1 MGHGSKSTSDTQ
13 TNGSHDMDLTELLG
27 GLLQRGM
34 TESSQDRIDKSLND
48 DALAQI
54 LKQEFG
60 VSRPA
65 APAEAIVPAQTRI
78 PTTAP
83 VRVPVTAPAA
93 PGSGLKNRPI
103 EAPREREASGKSAD
117 GGLGDLGGLFGKSF
131 KQAAGAGALALL
143 ASIALK
149 ALRGSSPKGAS
160 QLESA
165 AGLLGG
171 LRDEDNPQQQ
181 QQVQS
186 LADLTIKAMIN
197 AAKADG
203 RIDED
208 ELQKIIGELKGG
220 EFTAEE
226 RDFLLNE
233 VRKPMCTA
241 EIVRAV
247 PNRQVGAQIYAA
259 SLLAIEVDS
268 PAEEAYLQQLARD
281 VGLDSQVVEEIHSVL
296 GAP

>member
-1 MGHGSKSTSDTQ
+1 
-13 TNGSHDMDLTELLG
+13 MDLTEILG

-34 TESSQDRIDKSLND
+34 TESAQDRIDKSLND
-48 DALAQI
+48 DTLSQI
-54 LKQEFG
+54 LEQEFG

-65 APAEAIVPAQTRI
+65 APAQTRVPA
-78 PTTAP
+78 TAP
-83 VRVPVTAPAA
+83 ARVPVTAPAG
-93 PGSGLKNRPI
+93 PGSGLKTRPM
-103 EAPREREASGKSAD
+103 EPPQQRNDPGKFAG

-149 ALRGSSPKGAS
+149 ALRGSSPQGAS

-171 LRDEDNPQQQ
+171 LRDQDNPQQQ

-186 LADLTIKAMIN
+186 LADLTVKAMIN

-208 ELQKIIGELKGG
+208 EMQKIVGELQGG
-220 EFTAEE
+220 EFTQEE
-226 RDFLLNE
+226 RDFLLTE

-241 EIVRAV
+241 EIVRAI
-247 PNRQVGAQIYAA
+247 PNRQIGAQIYAA

-268 PAEEAYLQQLARD
+268 PAEEAYLQKLARD
-281 VGLDSQVVEEIHSVL
+281 VGLDSQVIDEIHAVL

>member
-1 MGHGSKSTSDTQ
+1 
-13 TNGSHDMDLTELLG
+13 MDLTELLG

-48 DALAQI
+48 DALSQI
-54 LKQEFG
+54 LEQEFG
-60 VSRPA
+60 VSRSATPTQSRA
-65 APAEAIVPAQTRI
+65 STKAPA
-78 PTTAP
+78 
-83 VRVPVTAPAA
+83 RVPVTSPVG
-93 PGSGLKNRPI
+93 PGSGLKNRPV
-103 EAPREREASGKSAD
+103 EEPREREAPGKSAD
-117 GGLGDLGGLFGKSF
+117 GGLGDLGGLVGKSF

-149 ALRGSSPKGAS
+149 ALRGSSPQGAS
-160 QLESA
+160 QLKSA
-165 AGLLGG
+165 SGLLDG
-171 LRDEDNPQQQ
+171 LRGQDNPQQQ

-226 RDFLLNE
+226 REFLLTE
-233 VRKPMCTA
+233 VRKPMCSA

-259 SLLAIEVDS
+259 SLLAIEVDT
-268 PAEEAYLQQLARD
+268 PAEQAYMEQLARD

>member
-1 MGHGSKSTSDTQ
+1 MA
-13 TNGSHDMDLTELLG
+13 DLTELLG
-27 GLLQRGM
+27 ALLQRGM
-34 TESSQDRIDKSLND
+34 TESSQARIDKSLGD
-48 DALAQI
+48 DALAGI
-54 LKQEFG
+54 LEQQFG
-60 VSRPA
+60 VTRPA
-65 APAEAIVPAQTRI
+65 APAQLRVPAG
-78 PTTAP
+78 AP
-83 VRVPVTAPAA
+83 ARVPVAVPASRGSDSNYEAPQQRPAQRKS
-93 PGSGLKNRPI
+93 PDSGSG
-103 EAPREREASGKSAD
+103 

-149 ALRGSSPKGAS
+149 ALRGSSPQGSS
-160 QLESA
+160 QLKSA
-165 AGLLGG
+165 PGLLSG
-171 LRDEDNPQQQ
+171 LRDEDDPQQQ

-208 ELQKIIGELKGG
+208 EMQKIAGELQGG
-220 EFTAEE
+220 EFTQEE
-226 RDFLLNE
+226 RDFLLTE

-241 EIVRAV
+241 EIVRAI

-259 SLLAIEVDS
+259 SLLAVEVDS
-268 PAEEAYLQQLARD
+268 PAEEAYMQQLARD
-281 VGLDSQVVEEIHSVL
+281 VGLDSQVVQEIHSVL